1 MHDLPHHVSR
11 VVRAAVAWALGE
23 PGVGA
28 ASAELLAAVSEM
40 RRINNYKQGE
50 GPERENGHEQ
60 SDDHDGT
67 GACGQDTRA
76 VRGGAA

>member
-1 MHDLPHHVSR
+1 MPADLPPHVSR

-40 RRINNYKQGE
+40 RRINGYQQMGE
-50 GPERENGHEQ
+50 CPEREKE
-60 SDDHDGT
+60 D
-67 GACGQDTRA
+67 AEREVKVEA
-76 VRGGAA
+76 

>member
-50 GPERENGHEQ
+50 GPEREKDHA
-60 SDDHDGT
+60 SDREH
-67 GACGQDTRA
+67 
-76 VRGGAA
+76 